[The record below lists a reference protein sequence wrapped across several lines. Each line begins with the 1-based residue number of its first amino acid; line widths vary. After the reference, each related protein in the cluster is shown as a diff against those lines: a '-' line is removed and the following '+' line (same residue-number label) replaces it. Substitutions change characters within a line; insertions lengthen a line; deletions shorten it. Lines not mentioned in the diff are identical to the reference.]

1 MPASYP
7 TTVKPSFGAPRIDLQ
22 SVVVANDVNPVYEEV
37 LAIESTLGAD
47 VQKRKENWGTGSFST
62 TSTTWTNLRDR
73 LENSE
78 NGMLASV
85 KTYGGSVIS
94 NATGSTGSTV
104 TSTSLTIRQATGQT
118 SNLMEFRNSTNDV
131 VAFVSV
137 SGLLQAA
144 TLDGGSAASSGTLG
158 A

>member
-1 MPASYP
+1 
-7 TTVKPSFGAPRIDLQ
+7 
-22 SVVVANDVNPVYEEV
+22 
-37 LAIESTLGAD
+37 
-47 VQKRKENWGTGSFST
+47 
-62 TSTTWTNLRDR
+62 
-73 LENSE
+73 
-78 NGMLASV
+78 MLASV